1 MPRVLRK
8 QGTEV
13 AFETKRLLKRQEE
26 EDYGVMIGVDGTFEG
41 HSSTLEFYEK
51 QYREKLKALEE
62 ERLKS
67 QTLTEQVQACEQ
79 ALRDALEDNARLT
92 SELQEC
98 MADNGL
104 LT

>member
-13 AFETKRLLKRQEE
+13 AFETKRLLKRQQEE
-26 EDYGVMIGVDGTFEG
+26 EDYGIMIGVDGTFEG
-41 HSSTLEFYEK
+41 HSSTLEFYER

-67 QTLTEQVQACEQ
+67 QTLTEQVSACE
-79 ALRDALEDNARLT
+79 
-92 SELQEC
+92 
-98 MADNGL
+98 
-104 LT
+104 